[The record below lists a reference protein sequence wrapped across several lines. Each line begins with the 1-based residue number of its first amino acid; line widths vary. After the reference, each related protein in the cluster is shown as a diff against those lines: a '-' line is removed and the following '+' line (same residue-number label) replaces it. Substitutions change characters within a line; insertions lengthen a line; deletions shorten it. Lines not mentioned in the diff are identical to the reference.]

1 MPALANHKHELFVL
15 ALAKG
20 RSADQ
25 AYEDAGFKRHRGNA
39 ARLRADERVQ
49 MRLDE
54 IQQRAV
60 EIAEITRA
68 DVIRM
73 LMEDRLEAKKNGQ
86 LSAAVRAAE
95 LLGKEVGMFVER
107 RINANLDLEALPD
120 SQRRMAIA
128 WLTGQLADLE
138 QNDG

>member
-1 MPALANHKHELFVL
+1 
-15 ALAKG
+15 
-20 RSADQ
+20 
-25 AYEDAGFKRHRGNA
+25 
-39 ARLRADERVQ
+39 